1 MKKSRRKGR
10 KLHRRYGRARRSP
23 SERLFIG
30 VYPTGISYADRSREK
45 HGDYAR
51 CAFLSFR
58 TLDLEIEPD
67 CSAALRTLIVKDAA
81 KIQARR
87 GEQYQ
92 VSASGQTVLLG
103 GR

>member
-1 MKKSRRKGR
+1 MRRHKKGLR
-10 KLHRRYGRARRSP
+10 RRYGHARSA

-30 VYPTGISYADRSREK
+30 VYPAGISYADRSREK

-51 CAFLSFR
+51 CAFLPFGS
-58 TLDLEIEPD
+58 LKLEVEPD
-67 CSAALRTLIVKDAA
+67 CPSALRALIVKDAA

-87 GEQYQ
+87 GEQYV
-92 VSASGQTVLLG
+92 VSGSGQTVRLG